1 MLSEILINQ
10 WYVTYFNAGSF
21 NVTFPSSDLLP
32 FTTDGVSVGGG
43 VCLAAAS
50 LAGALCF
57 SSVSDCTLPEAS
69 QQGEHPTF
77 PG

>member
-1 MLSEILINQ
+1 MLEEILINQ
-10 WYVTYFNAGSF
+10 WFVIYFNPGSF
-21 NVTFPSSDLLP
+21 NVTFPFSDLLP
-32 FTTDGVSVGGG
+32 FKTDGASDGGG

-50 LAGALCF
+50 LTGALYF